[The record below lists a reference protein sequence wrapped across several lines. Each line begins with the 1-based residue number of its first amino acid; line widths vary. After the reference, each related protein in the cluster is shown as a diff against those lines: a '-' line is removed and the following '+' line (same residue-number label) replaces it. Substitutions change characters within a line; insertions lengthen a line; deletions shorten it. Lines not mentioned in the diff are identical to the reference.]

1 MAKVS
6 IIVPIFNAR
15 DYLGRCVES
24 LLKQTMKSLEII
36 LVNDGSTDDSL
47 QICHF
52 YAKDDK
58 RIRVIDK
65 PNGGVSSAR
74 NLGLDVARGEYI
86 GFVDPDDWVE
96 ATMYENMVNKA
107 TNNNADIC
115 ICDCIRRTPRGAL
128 PILLPIKEN
137 ILN

>member
-1 MAKVS
+1 VKTVVIGGKIVAKVS
-6 IIVPIFNAR
+6 IIVPIFNAS

-65 PNGGVSSAR
+65 PNGGVSK
-74 NLGLDVARGEYI
+74 V
-86 GFVDPDDWVE
+86 P
-96 ATMYENMVNKA
+96 
-107 TNNNADIC
+107 
-115 ICDCIRRTPRGAL
+115 
-128 PILLPIKEN
+128 PIVKTQIQYLSEGSL
-137 ILN
+137 

>member
-1 MAKVS
+1 VKTVVIGGKIVAKVS
-6 IIVPIFNAR
+6 IIVPIFNAS

-96 ATMYENMVNKA
+96 ATIKV
-107 TNNNADIC
+107 
-115 ICDCIRRTPRGAL
+115 P
-128 PILLPIKEN
+128 PIVKTQIQYLSESKMQ
-137 ILN
+137 